1 MITNKNLHKKSS
13 EASIKTR
20 SPPASFS
27 FRGLATCKHLSSGQM
42 FTSLGWDTLT
52 RRRETHIVK
61 LVDKCLKG
69 MAPSY
74 FSRYFKLKR
83 HNVHDYDTRKKNKIV
98 IDRVKLESTKRAF
111 FYKGADI
118 FNDCI

>member
-1 MITNKNLHKKSS
+1 MAPTTHPL
-13 EASIKTR
+13 
-20 SPPASFS
+20 SPFYY
-27 FRGLATCKHLSSGQM
+27 RGFKAYREKHI
-42 FTSLGWDTLT
+42 
-52 RRRETHIVK
+52 REKHIVK

-118 FNDCI
+118 FNYCL